1 MNHII
6 EIEPDDSGSDP
17 RRNSEQWID
26 IEGAQPIPPSELQI
40 FQSTADIVGQFIENG
55 GLYTA
60 GGEDTLADALHMYH
74 GTLGNLAASADGPRA
89 LFHLI
94 PHCYPH
100 VFPYKVGHVVE
111 PREVMHGAD
120 DRSLSV
126 IKYTIQKEFG
136 YGFDLAVPDKS
147 LGIQLEAEHVVP
159 LLLRYSLQ
167 TPRDKIRAFEHSST
181 LPAADIKQ
189 RSFYFPFLVYRPLSD
204 PNFESDGIWLAT
216 EAARFMEEI
225 LASSID
231 ITAVYPKDRYWK
243 DQPFHYDSLL
253 SLVSSKKRYPGRMPI
268 LTVLRDLPT
277 DSGRFD
283 TQFWELHAAIGEI
296 VGGKPGDPELTER
309 FTYEGHFIEGIL
321 PIQYISEE
329 KYQQASWNNILLM
342 LQAGSMARVINH
354 SLRLQNTLIGH
365 YGMTSELASN
375 AIHMPMMA
383 MALQATYN
391 NAVMKLLNT

>member
-6 EIEPDDSGSDP
+6 ELGPEEYDGSAGNGDH
-17 RRNSEQWID
+17 RID

-55 GLYTA
+55 GLYGE
-60 GGEDTLADALHMYH
+60 GGEEILANAFLMYH

-94 PHCYPH
+94 PHCYPD
-100 VFPYKVGHVVE
+100 VFPYKVGHVVA
-111 PREVMHGAD
+111 PREVQHGRD

-126 IKYTIQKEFG
+126 IKYTIQQQFG
-136 YGFDLAVPDKS
+136 GAFDLAVPDKS
-147 LGIQLEAEHVVP
+147 LGIHIESENVVP

-167 TPRDKIRAFEHSST
+167 TARDKMRGFERARN
-181 LPAADIKQ
+181 LPAAELTH
-189 RSFYFPFLVYRPLSD
+189 REFYFPFMVYRPLSD
-204 PNFESDGIWLAT
+204 PNFENDGIWLAS

-231 ITAVYPKDRYWK
+231 ITAVYPRDRYWK

-253 SLVSSKKRYPGRMPI
+253 SLVSAKKSYPGRMPI
-268 LTVLRDLPT
+268 LTVLRNLET
-277 DSGRFD
+277 WAGRAD

-296 VGGKPGDPELTER
+296 VGGKPSSPELVER
-309 FTYEGHFIEGIL
+309 FTYEGHFTEGFL
-321 PIQYISEE
+321 PIPYISEE
-329 KYQQASWNNILLM
+329 KYQHASWRNILYM
-342 LQAGSMARVINH
+342 LQAGSMARVVNH
-354 SLRLQNTLIGH
+354 SLRLQNSLIGH
-365 YGMTSELASN
+365 YGMTSELAAN
-375 AIHMPMMA
+375 AIHMPMIA

-391 NAVMKLLNT
+391 HDVMKLLNT